1 MLFFWT
7 LYSSKILKKMYDSIH
22 TNISSTTVIIII
34 NIYCA
39 SNQYI
44 IMISD
49 FHVTVKTGRIAAE
62 M

>member
-1 MLFFWT
+1 MT
-7 LYSSKILKKMYDSIH
+7 VSTQIL
-22 TNISSTTVIIII
+22 SSTTVIIII